1 MIGILPTCGLHNVHV
16 EGAGF
21 VFISPNKHSAESAVE
36 ISSNDILGLS
46 HLVTVLWKPFAQ

>member
-1 MIGILPTCGLHNVHV
+1 MIGILPTYGLHNVHV